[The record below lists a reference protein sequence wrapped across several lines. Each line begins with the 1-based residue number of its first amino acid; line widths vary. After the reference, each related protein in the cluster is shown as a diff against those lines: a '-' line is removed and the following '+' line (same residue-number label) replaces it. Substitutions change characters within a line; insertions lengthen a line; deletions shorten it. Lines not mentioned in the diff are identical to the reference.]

1 MKVVFFGSG
10 TFAVPSLAA
19 VAASAHELVRIV
31 TQPARPAGRGGKV
44 RPTPVAAAA
53 EQMGREVVE
62 CADVN
67 SAKAIEAVAA
77 CGADVICVAD
87 FGQRVRQ
94 PMREAARLG
103 ALNVHGSILPEL
115 RGASPVNWAIIR
127 GLERTGVTTFRL
139 VDAMDA
145 GAIYLTRETAIEPG
159 ETAEQLRAR
168 LAELGAQAL
177 CETLDG
183 LAAGSLEA
191 TEQDHTKTTRA
202 PKLKKSDGRIDWR
215 ADAKTIRNLIHGAWP
230 WPGGQAVLARQAGGD
245 VAIVIARATVED
257 SGGGGESPG
266 TFDDELWVQTGA
278 GRLRIEQIKPAGK
291 RLMAWADFVN
301 GYRIAPGDRFAAVE
315 ADDVG

>member
-10 TFAVPSLAA
+10 TFAVPSLQA
-19 VAASAHELVRIV
+19 AASAHEIVRIV
-31 TQPARPAGRGGKV
+31 TQRARPAGRGGKM
-44 RPTPVAAAA
+44 RPTPVATAA

-62 CADVN
+62 CGDVN
-67 SAKAIEAVAA
+67 SAEAVEAVAA

-87 FGQRVRQ
+87 FGQRVHR

-103 ALNVHGSILPEL
+103 ALNVHGSILPAL
-115 RGASPVNWAIIR
+115 RGAAPVNWAIIR

-139 VDAMDA
+139 VDEMDA
-145 GAIYLTRETAIEPG
+145 GAIYLIKETAIEPG
-159 ETAEQLRAR
+159 ETAEQLKAR
-168 LAELGAQAL
+168 LAELGAEAI

-191 TEQDHTKTTRA
+191 TEQDHTKATRA

-215 ADAKTIRNLIHGAWP
+215 ADAKTIRDLIHGAWP

-245 VAIVIARATVED
+245 VAVVIARATVED
-257 SGGGGESPG
+257 VGGGGQSPG
-266 TFDDELWVQTGA
+266 MFDDELRVRTGG
-278 GRLRIEQIKPAGK
+278 GRLRIDQIKPAGK

-301 GYRIAPGDRFAAVE
+301 GYRIALGDRFVE
-315 ADDVG
+315 VEVDDVG